1 MEIIIKAEKRVHQFI
16 CCGIYNGNNVG
27 VFMRLSS
34 SAHSARFAR
43 QLFRKRKKKKEKVNF
58 GTDKKN
64 TVENL
69 TQQTGGCSEE
79 GHPICAAICN
89 EEKSISFLGKRR
101 LRLRGL
107 ERERGESG

>member
-1 MEIIIKAEKRVHQFI
+1 
-16 CCGIYNGNNVG
+16 
-27 VFMRLSS
+27 MRLSS

-79 GHPICAAICN
+79 GHPICAAATKKSLFLFWQ
-89 EEKSISFLGKRR
+89 EEIEIERVR
-101 LRLRGL
+101 
-107 ERERGESG
+107 EREARADDWERDEDK